1 MTYEDLLVQ
10 LLMLDKSQLKEKVTV
25 LNVNDKEYYAIK
37 PEKRAEHDVN
47 TTIFSYTNGKPWVY
61 SQR

>member
-25 LNVNDKEYYAIK
+25 LNVNDIEFGYAEVRRNLCDFEPI
-37 PEKRAEHDVN
+37 
-47 TTIFSYTNGKPWVY
+47 IGSYTNGKP
-61 SQR
+61 

>member
-25 LNVNDKEYYAIK
+25 FNVNDKEYYAIR

-47 TTIFSYTNGKPWVY
+47 TTIFYL
-61 SQR
+61 